1 MDIKKLQDEAAELA
15 TRIDAVRLIEGNE
28 DKIAERDLELE
39 TLVKRSGDVSKKLK
53 FENDV
58 LEASKNLKTV
68 VERCTPAPEAVKSIA
83 RVEAMPYTGRLRA
96 FNNHADAYAA
106 GKWLQGYILKGE
118 GSAEARSWCM
128 EHGVESRAMGSTGAA
143 TGAPFVPDILSTTI
157 LRLVDQYSAFASNA
171 MNLPMPSD
179 VVLFPKRTG
188 GATAAWL
195 SENAASTPADSAS
208 TQITLTAKK
217 VVASTTLANEL
228 FQDAPV
234 VADWV
239 AAELALSL
247 SNAIETAAFNGV
259 VANAPLVDGLNL
271 QIIAASRAT
280 YAASLTV
287 AAGDTPDEITKAN
300 LLALV
305 GKMPQ
310 HSRAGAA
317 WYVSPYTWAVCFQA
331 LDTAQGGSVG
341 LTAGGGFTFLGYPVV
356 LTDQMPSTADSTDK
370 VMVLFANL
378 MNSSLYGVRKG
389 IELAQSSDVQFLSD
403 QTVIRAVARVG
414 ISHHTLGSDT
424 VAGPVQALYGA

>member
-15 TRIDAVRLIEGNE
+15 NRIDAVRLIDGND

-39 TLVKRSGDVSKKLK
+39 TLVKRSGDVAKKLK

-58 LEASKNLKTV
+58 LEASKGLRTV
-68 VERCTPAPEAVKSIA
+68 VERCTPAPEVVKPSVRIEAV
-83 RVEAMPYTGRLRA
+83 PYTGRLRA

-128 EHGVESRAMGSTGAA
+128 ENGVESRAMGSTGAT
-143 TGAPFVPDILSTTI
+143 TGSPFVPDLLSNTI

-171 MNLPMPSD
+171 MSLPMPSD

-195 SENAASTPADSAS
+195 SENVASTPADSAS
-208 TQITLTAKK
+208 TQVTLSAKK

-228 FQDAPV
+228 FQDAPA

-247 SNAIETAAFNGV
+247 SNAIETAAFNGA
-259 VANAPLVDGLNL
+259 VAVAPLVDGINIGIL
-271 QIIAASRAT
+271 AAAKVT

-287 AAGDTPDEITKAN
+287 AAGDTMDEITKAN
-300 LLALV
+300 YLSLV
-305 GKMPQ
+305 GKMPA
-310 HSRAGAA
+310 HSRQGAK
-317 WYVSPYTWAVCFQA
+317 WYVSPYTWAVSMQA
-331 LDTAQGGSVG
+331 LDTAQGGSIG
-341 LTAGGGFTFLGYPVV
+341 LSAGGGFTFLGYPVV
-356 LTDQMPSTADSTDK
+356 LTDQMPSTADCTDA
-370 VMVLFANL
+370 VMVLFANFA
-378 MNSSLYGVRKG
+378 NSSLYGVRKG

-414 ISHHTLGSDT
+414 INHHTLGSAT
-424 VAGPVQALYGA
+424 VAGPVQALYGL

>member
-1 MDIKKLQDEAAELA
+1 
-15 TRIDAVRLIEGNE
+15 
-28 DKIAERDLELE
+28 
-39 TLVKRSGDVSKKLK
+39 
-53 FENDV
+53 
-58 LEASKNLKTV
+58 
-68 VERCTPAPEAVKSIA
+68 
-83 RVEAMPYTGRLRA
+83 
-96 FNNHADAYAA
+96 
-106 GKWLQGYILKGE
+106 
-118 GSAEARSWCM
+118 
-128 EHGVESRAMGSTGAA
+128 
-143 TGAPFVPDILSTTI
+143 
-157 LRLVDQYSAFASNA
+157 
-171 MNLPMPSD
+171 LPMPSD

-247 SNAIETAAFNGV
+247 SNAIETVSFNGV

-271 QIIAASRAT
+271 QIIAAARAT

-300 LLALV
+300 LLSLV

-310 HSRAGAA
+310 HSRNGAK

-341 LTAGGGFTFLGYPVV
+341 LQAGGGFTFLGYPVV
-356 LTDQMPSTADSTDK
+356 LTDQMPSTADQTDK

-414 ISHHTLGSDT
+414 INHHTLGSDT